1 MTEITVKIEDEV
13 IKNYGELFIKNFI
26 EKQVEHLSLL
36 RTMDNI
42 ETQVNASGMDYEKEL
57 ENVRQKAWEEYEKE
71 FNN

>member
-57 ENVRQKAWEEYEKE
+57 EDVRQKAWDEYKKE
-71 FNN
+71 FSN